1 MTMIVRIMEEQRL
14 NRRAATSK
22 GLRRRVRDLDLAKV
36 EDPRVAA
43 RVGHSLPVI
52 LTALVTSVVISA
64 RSLRKVEERT
74 GQIAKKHGEWLGI
87 KTRIAD
93 NTFGRMLPRLGRVAL
108 MGCLHRLV
116 KAEHRRGNLTA
127 TRLSMGAV
135 AIDGK
140 NIATLRWH
148 DLCRVLELEESET
161 TPDQVKALFA
171 ERYPDAQVCIPTQ
184 GKPYAL
190 MRAHTAT
197 LISSDAAVCIH
208 QRPTLGHSNEIGSM
222 PALLDE
228 LKAAYGRTRLFD
240 LVTTDA
246 GNTSLGVARKIV
258 DLGWN
263 YFAQIK
269 SGQGALFE
277 EAERALAHR
286 GTARADA
293 SYVDMQNGHVI
304 SYHAW
309 QYDLSKQGW
318 LDWTHARQL
327 IRVQRTAEDP
337 KTGEITVGNRFYVSS
352 KSPDALGTRS
362 ALKISRAH
370 WRCENCTH
378 WTADAELQEDRRRLA
393 WSRHPDGALAVS
405 ALRMMALAILAV
417 ARQMTRIDYSRETP
431 SWAQL
436 ADSFL
441 LQLCDSILDT
451 QAFDHV

>member
-1 MTMIVRIMEEQRL
+1 MTMIMMIMEEQRL
-14 NRRAATSK
+14 NRQAATSK
-22 GLRRRVRDLDLAKV
+22 GLRKRVHDLDFAKV

-43 RVGHSLPVI
+43 HVEHPLPVI
-52 LTALVTSVVISA
+52 LTALVTSMVISA

-74 GQIAKKHGEWLGI
+74 GQIAKKHGVWMGI

-93 NTFGRMLPRLGRVAL
+93 NTFGRVLPRLRLLAL

-116 KAEHRRGNLTA
+116 KAEHRRGNLTP
-127 TRLSMGAV
+127 TRLSMGTV

-148 DLCRVLELEESET
+148 DLCRVLELEESEA
-161 TPDQVKALFA
+161 TPEQVKALFA

-190 MRAHTAT
+190 MRVHTVT

-246 GNTSLGVARKIV
+246 GNTSLGVAGKIV
-258 DLGWN
+258 EQGYR

-269 SGQGALFE
+269 SGQGTLFE
-277 EAERALAHR
+277 EAERALGQR
-286 GTARADA
+286 STACAND
-293 SYVDMQNGHVI
+293 SYVDMQNGQVI

-309 QYDLSKQGW
+309 QYDLLKQGW

-417 ARQMTRIDYSRETP
+417 ARRMTRMEYSHETP
-431 SWAQL
+431 SWAQV
-436 ADSFL
+436 ADNFL
-441 LQLCDSILDT
+441 LELCDSILET
-451 QAFDHV
+451 QAFDNV